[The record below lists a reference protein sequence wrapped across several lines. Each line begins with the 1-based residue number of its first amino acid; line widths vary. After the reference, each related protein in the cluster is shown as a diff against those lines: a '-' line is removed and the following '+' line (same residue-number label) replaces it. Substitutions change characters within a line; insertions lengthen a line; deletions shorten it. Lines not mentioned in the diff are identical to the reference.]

1 MCVCGNRK
9 EISQTLHQF
18 QGKSDKQNTNVDIST
33 TSIGLKYS
41 NTSIHLEIT
50 PKRNH
55 WSTLY
60 NPRLSF
66 WLFAILV
73 KRAVLKVY
81 SLSKK
86 TPKENTAYVSALEVY
101 NGVQRQKSF
110 SDAGI
115 SENSSPASISS
126 QTHPYCLPEAEL
138 IIIVSSIPTETKLS
152 SVIAMSCTWSRK
164 RDVL

>member
-55 WSTLY
+55 
-60 NPRLSF
+60 
-66 WLFAILV
+66 
-73 KRAVLKVY
+73 
-81 SLSKK
+81 
-86 TPKENTAYVSALEVY
+86 
-101 NGVQRQKSF
+101 
-110 SDAGI
+110 
-115 SENSSPASISS
+115 
-126 QTHPYCLPEAEL
+126 
-138 IIIVSSIPTETKLS
+138 
-152 SVIAMSCTWSRK
+152 
-164 RDVL
+164 